1 MIRRPP
7 RSTRTDTLFPYTTLF
22 RSIAFERVEHRVEKR
37 LRKNRRSEIA
47 DAGRV
52 DAIMV
57 AALGG
62 VAAGRDGQA
71 AFERLAH
78 LGALLARDG
87 EELGVVVGGEVAREA
102 GVDVLL
108 AGPALPLGQGTTAQL
123 DRKSTRLNS
132 SH

>member
-1 MIRRPP
+1 
-7 RSTRTDTLFPYTTLF
+7 
-22 RSIAFERVEHRVEKR
+22 
-37 LRKNRRSEIA
+37 
-47 DAGRV
+47 
-52 DAIMV
+52 MV

-123 DRKSTRLNS
+123 NRGHAERFRHRRGTMSERCRDDGTVGQYPTTHRDAAAHKPPTDDRPPENGTAAG
-132 SH
+132 